1 VTLDADIA
9 ALYGVPTKALTQAV
23 RRNAARFPADF
34 MFRLTRAAVRHL
46 GSQTV
51 TSSGAG
57 GWGGRRNTPYA
68 FTEQGVAMLS
78 SVLRS
83 RRAIEAN
90 IAIMRAFVRL
100 HQGLASSESLK
111 RRLDELEK
119 KYDSNFRVVFDAI
132 RELMSPPT
140 DLLRAARMYRVRR
153 AARSGA
159 GDEPERVRRRPRR
172 GSA

>member
-1 VTLDADIA
+1 
-9 ALYGVPTKALTQAV
+9 
-23 RRNAARFPADF
+23 
-34 MFRLTRAAVRHL
+34 M
-46 GSQTV
+46 
-51 TSSGAG
+51 TSSDAG

-78 SVLRS
+78 SVLRN

-119 KYDSNFRVVFDAI
+119 KYNSNFRVVFDAI

-140 DLLRAARMYRVRR
+140 GPSVEIGFRPAPSRADVPSEEAGTIRRRRR
-153 AARSGA
+153 AGKSQT
-159 GDEPERVRRRPRR
+159 PTT
-172 GSA
+172 